1 MQNFQKKNFIQKL
14 LMEQEELNAYYRE
27 LRKYQYL
34 RDEPIKGAEWRKAM
48 NAVTLGLLKIDRLLV
63 KRKLEIFDDQRVI
76 TDKPRVYACS
86 HVGRYDIES
95 AMEAIGEQVYFV
107 MGDPGETYRNF
118 EGLFLDMR
126 GRICLDTGYQ
136 VSNQLRN
143 IPKWDYRDLRVIN
156 LINNYKT
163 CDYADPELLA
173 FLENYHSGD
182 YVDSIIIDAISRAYN
197 FELIDI
203 DNLKLLLDYKMDRH
217 ISGEMCLKHLKEGLN
232 ILIYPEGAW
241 NLSPNILI
249 TKLFTGTA
257 KMSMEGNA
265 DIIPIGIVKDGK
277 RYIVNIGKN
286 IDASMYKDIHVL
298 TSDLRDAMCTLKWQ
312 IMEKESSLVRSSLL
326 PTAEEDYIAEIMS
339 ETTNGYDIDVM
350 NQSRYIDSMPSADE
364 VFGPIKKLSKVA

>member
-1 MQNFQKKNFIQKL
+1 MPEFQKKSFLQKL
-14 LMEQEELNAYYRE
+14 MMEQEELNAYYRE

-34 RDEPIKGAEWRKAM
+34 KDEPIKGAEWRKAM

-63 KRKLEIFDDQRVI
+63 KRQLEIFDDQRI
-76 TDKPRVYACS
+76 IRDKPRVYACS

-136 VSNQLRN
+136 VSDQLRSV
-143 IPKWDYRDLRVIN
+143 PKWDYRDLKVIN
-156 LINNYKT
+156 LINNYKN

-173 FLENYHSGD
+173 FLGNYHSGD
-182 YVDSIIIDAISRAYN
+182 YVDPIIIDAISRAYN
-197 FELIDI
+197 FELIDT

-217 ISGEMCLKHLKEGLN
+217 ISGEVCLKHLKEGLN

-241 NLSPNILI
+241 NLSPNVLT

-257 KMSMEGNA
+257 KMSIEGCA
-265 DIIPIGIVKDGK
+265 DIIPIGIIKDGK

-286 IDASMYKDIHVL
+286 IDACNYQDARLL
-298 TSDLRDAMCTLKWQ
+298 TSDLRDAMSTLKWQ
-312 IMEKESSLVRSSLL
+312 IMEKESSLARDTLS
-326 PTAEEDYIAEIMS
+326 PTAERDYVEEIMS
-339 ETTNGYDIDVM
+339 ETTNGYDINVI
-350 NQSRYIDSMPSADE
+350 NQSRFIDSMPSADE